1 MRPVYSI
8 PMGADFIDELADFI
22 LRDGRRLDDTAVVF
36 PGKRP
41 ALYLRRRLAEK
52 LNRPFY
58 APFFFSI
65 ETFIDYLA
73 KISHPDF
80 LDLEYNDAIWILYQ
94 AVSSLDRFRSHPFR
108 QQGFD
113 RFYYWGRHLFS
124 FIDQI
129 DMEDVPDVRLQSLE
143 KNAELGY
150 DVPESVN
157 NLLSNIGELRNRFH
171 DILREER
178 LFTKG
183 YKHLCAWESLEE
195 FVPADFHHVYFAGLF
210 GLTEGEKEITA
221 HFLRHDT
228 GDIIFEGD
236 PDDWTILGRLV
247 SYYGTDAVKIPSKVA
262 EPSSIHFHS
271 GFDTHAEVLK
281 VSGILEKTE
290 ARKTAVILPLT
301 EALFPLLTF
310 AVDRVDTRYNIS
322 LGYPLQRTPVFDLIS
337 NIVDSQTARRD
348 HNTYSAQAY
357 LKVMLHPFVKN
368 LSLHEDLR
376 LLLTSLKRLLTGEVR
391 ESAVAGRAFITLEEM
406 EAAVRLAAKDGKP
419 ADSPGAEAARA
430 LVQVH
435 DLLFRSFENAIT
447 MWDYATGLEQV
458 LDFILRNTP
467 VRSYVLS
474 GEIFTR
480 TFELLARVRETR
492 FSREVFRKNERE
504 NRQVL
509 CDFLLQFLKSATLPF
524 ETRPVEPLEVLGVL
538 ESRNIRFDTVIM
550 LDVNEGVM
558 PEPKKIDPLIPV
570 GIYDKLGIPSPE
582 YNEEIYRYY
591 FYRLVRSA
599 ADVHLVY
606 IDAEDKP
613 RSRYIEQIIWTME
626 KEKKALNV
634 VSVDSTPNRIVPA
647 PRGRLPEIA
656 KTEEVCNMLL
666 NETYSPSQIDEYIQ
680 CPLSFYFKRVL
691 KFEEKK
697 EVSDDIDVMD
707 RGTIIHQIL
716 CNTFLPYRDR
726 EIEPSSYE
734 AVRLTLMDALEEEFR
749 HRVITGEFYLFKR
762 LASFKLESFLRRT
775 VKEAPKPFIV
785 KYLEQSVDANL
796 DVGARSIRLRGRTDR
811 VDYSPDDDEYVII
824 DYKTG
829 GLKQYPRRALSSVDL
844 SSVEDIHRRIPTF
857 QLPLYV
863 YMFGQ
868 NHDVRPGGVNAKLL
882 FLKTNRDELLFGSAG
897 REDRESVQ
905 KRYMEGV
912 RTVLTHILDPSK
924 PFKPFDDLSCS
935 GCRFNLLCH
944 V

>member
-1 MRPVYSI
+1 MSPVYSI
-8 PMGADFIDELADFI
+8 PIGADFIGELADFI
-22 LRDGRRLDDTAVVF
+22 LRDGKRLDETAVVF

-52 LNRPFY
+52 LKRPFY
-58 APFFFSI
+58 APSFFSI
-65 ETFIDYLA
+65 ETFIDYLVKA
-73 KISHPDF
+73 SHPDF
-80 LDLEYNDAIWILYQ
+80 LDLEYNDAIWMLYQ

-108 QQGFD
+108 EQGFD

-129 DMEDVPDVRLQSLE
+129 DMEDVSDVRLQSLE

-150 DVPESVN
+150 DVPGSVN
-157 NLLSNIGELRNRFH
+157 TLLSNIGELRSRFH
-171 DILREER
+171 DVLREEH

-183 YKHLCAWESLEE
+183 YKYLCARDALDE
-195 FVPADFHHVYFAGLF
+195 FAPAEFHHVYFAGLF
-210 GLTEGEKEITA
+210 GLTDVEKEITGY
-221 HFLRHDT
+221 FIRHGT
-228 GDIIFEGD
+228 GDIIFEGN
-236 PDDWTILGRLV
+236 PDDWTILSRLS
-247 SYYGTDAVKIPSKVA
+247 SYYGTDVVKIPSKVS
-262 EPSSIHFHS
+262 EPGNIKFYS

-281 VSGILEKTE
+281 VSGILEKAE
-290 ARKTAVILPLT
+290 AQKTAVVLPLS

-337 NIVDSQTARRD
+337 NIIDSQTTRRD
-348 HNTYSAQAY
+348 HNTYSAPAY

-376 LLLTSLKRLLTGEVR
+376 LLLTNLRRLLTGEIR
-391 ESAVAGRAFITLEEM
+391 ESTVAGRAFITLGEM
-406 EAAVRLAAKDGKP
+406 ETAVRLAAKDENRAG
-419 ADSPGAEAARA
+419 SLGAEAAQA
-430 LVQVH
+430 LDQVH
-435 DLLFRSFENAIT
+435 DLLFRSFEDAGS
-447 MWDYATGLEQV
+447 MWDYAASLDQV
-458 LDFILRNTP
+458 LDFILKNTP

-550 LDVNEGVM
+550 LDVNEGVI
-558 PEPKKIDPLIPV
+558 PEPKKIDPLIPI
-570 GIYDKLGIPSPE
+570 GIYENLGIPSPE

-591 FYRLVRSA
+591 FYRLIKSA
-599 ADVHLVY
+599 KDVHLVY
-606 IDAEDKP
+606 IDAEDRP
-613 RSRYIEQIIWTME
+613 RSRYVEQIIWAIE
-626 KEKKALNV
+626 KEAKELGV
-634 VSVDSTPNRIVPA
+634 VTVDSTPNRIRPA
-647 PRGRLPEIA
+647 PRGRLPEIT
-656 KTEEVCNMLL
+656 KTEEVCNILL
-666 NETYSPSQIDEYIQ
+666 NETYSPSQIDDYIR
-680 CPLSFYFKRVL
+680 CPLSFYFKKIL

-716 CNTFLPYRDR
+716 YNTFLPYKDR
-726 EIEPSSYE
+726 EIGPSSHE
-734 AVRLTLMDALEEEFR
+734 TVRRTMTEALEEEFR
-749 HRVITGEFYLFKR
+749 HRVITGEFYLFKK
-762 LASFKLESFLRRT
+762 LASFKLDSFLRRS
-775 VKEAPKPFIV
+775 VKEAPKRFVV
-785 KYLEQSVDANL
+785 KYLEQTFDADL
-796 DVGARSIRLRGRTDR
+796 DVGARSVRLRGRVDR
-811 VDYSPDDDEYVII
+811 VDYFPDDEYVIV

-829 GLKQYPRRALSSVDL
+829 SFKQYSRRALPSVDL
-844 SSVEDIHRRIPTF
+844 SSIEDIHRRIPTF

-863 YMFGQ
+863 HMFGQ
-868 NHDVRPGGVNAKLL
+868 NHDGRPEGVNAKLV
-882 FLKTNRDELLFGSAG
+882 FLKTNKEEFLFGSAD
-897 REDRESVQ
+897 REDRENVQ
-905 KRYMEGV
+905 SRYMEGV
-912 RTVLTHILDPSK
+912 RTVLADMLDPSK
-924 PFKPFDDLSCS
+924 PFRPFDDLACS
-935 GCRFNLLCH
+935 ACRFNLLCH